1 MSYQILIDSCGDLT
15 EKMRNHPCIQSVPLR
30 IRVGK
35 KEYIDEASLN
45 RQELLADIARSH
57 SLPTSSCPS
66 PAQYVEACD
75 KEADRIYMIT
85 GSSALT
91 GSYNSACL
99 AKKMR
104 EEEQEGKSKK
114 QQIVVIDSRSASAG
128 ELLLA
133 RQILYWEEQNLPLKE
148 ITKKIREF
156 VASMMTRFVLEDL
169 TMLERSGR
177 LTGLKARL
185 AGALHICPVLGS
197 TKEGTIC
204 QTGQAR
210 GIKRAVSAMIHRI
223 VADRKEREIH
233 CVVISHCCQEE
244 MAIEVKTKLKKILAP
259 IPIVIAATGGISS
272 MYAGKGGIIV
282 AYA

>member
-15 EKMRNHPCIQSVPLR
+15 EKMRNHPHIRSIPLK

-35 KEYIDEASLN
+35 KEYIDDASLN
-45 RQELLADIARSH
+45 RQDLLTDIVH
-57 SLPTSSCPS
+57 SPTMPVSSCPS
-66 PAQYVEACD
+66 PAQYVDACD
-75 KEADRIYMIT
+75 GKVDRIYIIT

-99 AKKMR
+99 AKKIR
-104 EEEQEGKSKK
+104 EEEQEQEQKK
-114 QQIVVIDSRSASAG
+114 QQIHVIDSRSASAG

-133 RQILYWEEQNLPLKE
+133 RQIIQWENEKIPAEE
-148 ITKKIREF
+148 IVKRIRKF
-156 VASMMTRFVLEDL
+156 VETMMTRFVLEDL

-210 GIKRAVSAMIHRI
+210 GIKRAVSTMVHRI
-223 VADRKEREIH
+223 AADRKEREIH

-244 MAIEVKTKLKKILAP
+244 MAIEVKTKLKKILP
-259 IPIVIAATGGISS
+259 TIPIILVGTGGIAS

>member
-1 MSYQILIDSCGDLT
+1 MSYQILIDSCGDLS
-15 EKMRNHPCIQSVPLR
+15 EKMRNHPHIRSIPLR

-35 KEYIDEASLN
+35 KEYIDDASLN
-45 RQELLADIARSH
+45 RQELLAAIAHSH
-57 SLPTSSCPS
+57 SMPVSSCPS
-66 PAQYVEACD
+66 PAQYVDACD
-75 KEADRIYMIT
+75 AKADRIYIIT

-99 AKKMR
+99 AKKIR
-104 EEEQEGKSKK
+104 EEEQEEPEK
-114 QQIVVIDSRSASAG
+114 QQIHVIDSRSASAG

-133 RQILYWEEQNLPLKE
+133 RQIIQWEDQKMPVDEILKGIQKIVE
-148 ITKKIREF
+148 I
-156 VASMMTRFVLEDL
+156 MMTRFVLEDL

-210 GIKRAVSAMIHRI
+210 GIKRAVSAMVHRI
-223 VADRKEREIH
+223 AADRKEREIH
-233 CVVISHCCQEE
+233 CVVISHCCQED
-244 MAIEVKTKLKKILAP
+244 MAIEVKTKLKKILPPVP
-259 IPIVIAATGGISS
+259 IILVGTGGIAS